1 MVDHLGNTT
10 DKWKNLAP
18 LRFSDYLERDAFRE
32 MLRAGK
38 FSGCAVE
45 GVLHMG
51 ACSATTER
59 DASYLIDNNFKY
71 TCELAEFCIGAGI
84 RFLYASSCAT
94 YGDGSRGYVDDES
107 KIEELRPMNMYGY
120 SKQLFDL
127 WAKRRGYLKSITGCK
142 FSNVYGPNERHKGNM
157 RSVVCRAFEQ
167 ITATGK
173 LQLFKS
179 YRPEYADGEQMRD
192 FLYVKDAVRM
202 VLNLFN
208 RPSAAGLYNIG
219 SGRAET
225 WNALARASFAA
236 LEKPVAIEYIEM
248 PESLRDRYQYYTRAE
263 MGKYHALGFADE
275 ASSLEE
281 TIADY
286 MWYMRNGCYLG
297 DECVK

>member
-1 MVDHLGNTT
+1 MFIVTGGSGLIGSSLVWGLNRAGIDDILVVDHLGNTT

-107 KIEELRPMNMYGY
+107 KIEEL
-120 SKQLFDL
+120 
-127 WAKRRGYLKSITGCK
+127 
-142 FSNVYGPNERHKGNM
+142 NVYGPNERHKGNM

-281 TIADY
+281 AIADY